1 MGINE
6 EQEPERDGTSGE
18 SHEPVGSGKETGNEN
33 EALFQA
39 VEDAFKKVDV
49 VSIYLDYET
58 FQIISLQEL
67 SMESMLEMASADG
80 KEQMKIMYK
89 KIKTCLVDPEQWTSV
104 RGFNFDQFT
113 EFVKL
118 WMKSSGVE
126 VDDGRHE

>member
-1 MGINE
+1 MGTNE
-6 EQEPERDGTSGE
+6 EQEPERNGSSGG
-18 SHEPVGSGKETGNEN
+18 SHEPVGKSEN
-33 EALFQA
+33 EVVATEALVQA

-49 VSIYLDYET
+49 VSVYLDYET
-58 FQIISLQEL
+58 FEIISLQEL

-89 KIKTCLVDPEQWTSV
+89 KIKTCLVDPKQWISV
-104 RGFNFDQFT
+104 RGFNFEQFT